1 MEFTDNRSDISTY
14 ILGGWDLAIC
24 AALFF
29 QGILW
34 TQFIRYMTANKRD
47 SVLLKLFVAGLAL
60 LTTLKTIQAISMLW
74 ILNDAMVNNPESD
87 LWQTHWLFHTAI
99 ISTAIIA
106 FYVQT
111 FFCYRLW
118 ASAIS
123 RNICLIIVTMALFIV
138 ALAAAAVATSLTYSD
153 TPLKSID
160 WIAAHLGTAMCGD
173 LLLTGGTVFWL
184 LRHSNVVLPR
194 GQTARMLDS
203 LLRLTIHSAAPAAVC
218 AFVNFG
224 GGHVISNMILPKLYA
239 ISAMWILNS
248 RDDIRAALEHG
259 PTMHTLDFGA
269 AMADRAS
276 GTETGTQS
284 ASQLG
289 VPVPFVEDEKF
300 ANPGTFQ
307 DLRGLVGQRNYIR
320 MYRKK

>member
-1 MEFTDNRSDISTY
+1 MEATDNRSDISTY

-34 TQFIRYMTANKRD
+34 TQFIRYMSMTAKQARLRAAETIRGWTGAINN
-47 SVLLKLFVAGLAL
+47 
-60 LTTLKTIQAISMLW
+60 TETIQAISMLW

-87 LWQTHWLFHTAI
+87 LWQTHWLFHTAV
-99 ISTAIIA
+99 ISTAIMHSMSRRSFVIV
-106 FYVQT
+106 FG
-111 FFCYRLW
+111 R
-118 ASAIS
+118 AIS

-184 LRHSNVVLPR
+184 LSEIQRHSNVVLPR
-194 GQTARMLDS
+194 GQTARMLDLS
-203 LLRLTIHSAAPAAVC
+203 PQANNPVC
-218 AFVNFG
+218 GPSSGMRIVNFG
-224 GGHVISNMILPKLYA
+224 AAMVLNLTGGQVRVELMLSEISNMILPKLYA

-248 RDDIRAALEHG
+248 RDDIRAALEPRPHDAYARLWSRDG
-259 PTMHTLDFGA
+259 
-269 AMADRAS
+269 RS
-276 GTETGTQS
+276 
-284 ASQLG
+284 
-289 VPVPFVEDEKF
+289 
-300 ANPGTFQ
+300 
-307 DLRGLVGQRNYIR
+307 RIWY
-320 MYRKK
+320 